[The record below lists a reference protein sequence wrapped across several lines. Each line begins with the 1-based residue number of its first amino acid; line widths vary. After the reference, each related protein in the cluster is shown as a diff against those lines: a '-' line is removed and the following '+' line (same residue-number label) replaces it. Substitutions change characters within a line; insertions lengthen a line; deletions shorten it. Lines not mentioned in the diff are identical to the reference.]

1 MNKMKKVTILLVLFC
16 FWICANGQQIEEA
29 RNMATKL
36 LAHYPGLSVA
46 VGIKDSIIWSEG
58 FGYADV
64 THKVCVTENTT
75 FRMYSLSKSITG
87 IALAKLISAGTV
99 SYTHLDVY
107 KRQIY
112 DSARLLF
119 YHVRQQSFCDKV

>member
-1 MNKMKKVTILLVLFC
+1 MKKVTILLVLFC

-58 FGYADV
+58 F
-64 THKVCVTENTT
+64 
-75 FRMYSLSKSITG
+75 
-87 IALAKLISAGTV
+87 
-99 SYTHLDVY
+99 
-107 KRQIY
+107 
-112 DSARLLF
+112 
-119 YHVRQQSFCDKV
+119 